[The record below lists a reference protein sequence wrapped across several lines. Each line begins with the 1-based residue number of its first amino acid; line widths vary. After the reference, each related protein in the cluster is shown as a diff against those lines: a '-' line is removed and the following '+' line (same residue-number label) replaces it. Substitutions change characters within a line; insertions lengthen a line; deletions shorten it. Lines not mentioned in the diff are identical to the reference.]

1 MRGCEAVLADIGVL
15 PYAQMELAMAVV
27 MSASQGGTF
36 AAEMPVKRLLMLLEL
51 AGQGGSPHRAGGID
65 VERWKQIIQDLAS

>member
-1 MRGCEAVLADIGVL
+1 M
-15 PYAQMELAMAVV
+15 AMV

-51 AGQGGSPHRAGGID
+51 ARQGGSPHRAGGID

>member
-1 MRGCEAVLADIGVL
+1 
-15 PYAQMELAMAVV
+15 MAVV

-51 AGQGGSPHRAGGID
+51 ARQGGSPHRAGGID
-65 VERWKQIIQDLAS
+65 VERWTQIIQDLAS